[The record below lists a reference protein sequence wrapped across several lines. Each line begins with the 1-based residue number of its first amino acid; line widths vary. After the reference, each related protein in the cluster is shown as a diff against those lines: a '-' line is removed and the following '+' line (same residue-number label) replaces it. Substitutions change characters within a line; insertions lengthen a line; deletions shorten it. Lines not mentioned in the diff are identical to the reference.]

1 MTPFGVKI
9 RDWRQRKNRT
19 LYQQAEAL
27 GVTAA
32 YLSALETGTRGRPSA
47 VLVDQICVWLGLIW
61 DDAEELKRLAGLS
74 HPKPTINARSSSAEA
89 VYLANFLAQN
99 IDRLSSAD
107 CQLVIDLMTKQLR
120 LKDDVTSRSAD
131 HSAPK
136 NDEADLL

>member
-19 LYQQAEAL
+19 LHQQAEAL

-89 VYLANFLAQN
+89 VYLANLLAQN

-107 CQLVIDLMTKQLR
+107 CQLVIDLMTKQRR
-120 LKDDVTSRSAD
+120 LNDHAISHSAD
-131 HSAPK
+131 HAASK
-136 NDEADLL
+136 NDEADLP